1 MDALHLFFKS
11 LDQPLSPEEMGSL
24 SILVY
29 QEPYNKIARLA
40 LQRELWQAAK
50 NPSTPLPFEWD
61 FTPNDYAL
69 ITADYSQEMRG
80 FFESR
85 TRVNPEQEIIT
96 TAPEIELE
104 TIKHEPEI
112 VQEIPEVALATLPAI
127 EITLEPEVLP
137 SRPFSNIEFDIEKA
151 DRKLAFKTRMLIWL
165 DSKIKMEVKQFVEEY
180 KDHASQIRL
189 DKPDSEELSGVIAPE
204 FFESEILPISDWTDQ
219 DLIQEEDTILEEPEI
234 ILLEE
239 SEIIPAEIEE
249 KDTNPLSYLNLDD
262 FPKEIEFEVSGQTT
276 TINTPELELET
287 ESQDPDN
294 IVSESENQVTLSHG
308 NLEVEIDI
316 DEERF
321 GSMFKKKTII
331 PNPEAEIIS
340 IEEPEEETEIISK
353 PKPVAE
359 PEKKVRKN
367 PDLDALIERF
377 IENEPNI
384 SFGKSDNTTS
394 ENLAQQFT
402 KEPELISETLARIL
416 MKQGHKIRAIKM
428 LEKLS
433 QVHPEKQDH
442 YRDLISEAK
451 SIGGI

>member
-50 NPSTPLPFEWD
+50 NPSAPLPFEWD

-234 ILLEE
+234 IIPEE
-239 SEIIPAEIEE
+239 SKIISAETEE
-249 KDTNPLSYLNLDD
+249 KETNPLSFLNLED
-262 FPKEIEFEVSGQTT
+262 FPKEIEFEVSGQPTT
-276 TINTPELELET
+276 LNTSEPET
-287 ESQDPDN
+287 NSQDSDK
-294 IVSESENQVTLSHG
+294 IVSESENQITFSHK
-308 NLEVEIDI
+308 NIEVEIDI

-331 PNPEAEIIS
+331 PNPEAETILIP
-340 IEEPEEETEIISK
+340 EPEKEPELIPE
-353 PKPVAE
+353 PKHLAE
-359 PEKKVRKN
+359 PEKKIRKN

-384 SFGKSDNTTS
+384 SFGKSDNTTY

>member
-11 LDQPLSPEEMGSL
+11 LDQPLSQEEIGSL

-69 ITADYSQEMRG
+69 ITADYAQEMRG
-80 FFESR
+80 FFESKTR
-85 TRVNPEQEIIT
+85 TNLYQEISKSE
-96 TAPEIELE
+96 PKIELE
-104 TIKHEPEI
+104 TVEAETEI
-112 VQEIPEVALATLPAI
+112 VQEIPEETLATISVI
-127 EITLEPEVLP
+127 ESP
-137 SRPFSNIEFDIEKA
+137 SPSDVVHFKPLSNIEFDLEKA

-180 KDHASQIRL
+180 KDHASQIQL
-189 DKPDSEELSGVIAPE
+189 DKPDPEQLSGVIAPE
-204 FFESEILPISDWTDQ
+204 FFESEILPISDWTDE
-219 DLIQEEDTILEEPEI
+219 DLILEEETIPEETGI
-234 ILLEE
+234 IFPNE
-239 SEIIPAEIEE
+239 SEIIPTKVE
-249 KDTNPLSYLNLDD
+249 KKDNNPLSYLNLDD
-262 FPKEIEFEVSGQTT
+262 FPKEIEFEVSGQPT
-276 TINTPELELET
+276 TINTPEHELET
-287 ESQDPDN
+287 LSKEPDN

-331 PNPEAEIIS
+331 SNPESETILIPES
-340 IEEPEEETEIISK
+340 EKEPELLPE

-359 PEKKVRKN
+359 PEKKIRKN

-433 QVHPEKQDH
+433 LVHPEKQDH

>member
-1 MDALHLFFKS
+1 M
-11 LDQPLSPEEMGSL
+11 
-24 SILVY
+24 
-29 QEPYNKIARLA
+29 
-40 LQRELWQAAK
+40 QRELWQAAK

-69 ITADYSQEMRG
+69 ITADYAQEMRG

-137 SRPFSNIEFDIEKA
+137 SRPFSNIEFDLEKA

-180 KDHASQIRL
+180 KDQGSPVPI
-189 DKPDSEELSGVIAPE
+189 DKLPAEDISGYTPQDYPEPSIISESVW
-204 FFESEILPISDWTDQ
+204 STQ
-219 DLIQEEDTILEEPEI
+219 DIIQEEDTILEEPEI
-234 ILLEE
+234 IIPEE
-239 SEIIPAEIEE
+239 SKIIPAEIEE

-331 PNPEAEIIS
+331 PNPEAETILIP
-340 IEEPEEETEIISK
+340 EPEKEPELIPE
-353 PKPVAE
+353 PKQVAE